1 MDISHLYRD
10 VILPPMARV
19 RRRFEVETIAD
30 VCGTI
35 RQSMGASRI
44 SERLPAGA
52 SVAIGVG
59 SRGITNLPLIVA
71 EVVGWFRDKDA
82 LPFIFPAM
90 GSHGGGTA
98 EGQVEVLA
106 SLGITEES
114 VGAPIHASMDTVVV
128 THTKSGVPVHF
139 DRIASEADH
148 VLIVNRVKPHTR
160 FVGPIE
166 SGLHKMMLIGLGK
179 HDGASVYHRAILDHS
194 FPEILADVAEAVLEK
209 CGIIGGLALVENGKD
224 ETALIE
230 AVRPEEFVSRE
241 PELLKQA
248 NEWLPS
254 LPVTECDLLIV
265 DRIGKDISGA
275 GMDTNVVGRKYFDHM
290 ATPEDRVSCRRILV
304 RSLTEKTKG
313 NACGI
318 GIAEFTTER
327 CAQQVDPVKTAI
339 NCITALHPEGAMIP
353 ITLPTDR
360 EAVEAALKTVGLVEP
375 KNARVVHIA
384 DTLHLAT
391 VRVSEACLS
400 EVCNMPGRSVEGD
413 VYEFPFDAAGTLVSL

>member
-1 MDISHLYRD
+1 MQFPRMATVSQEFDTPGITDIAETVTQQMQYLQIAD
-10 VILPPMARV
+10 RV
-19 RRRFEVETIAD
+19 RPGETIAI
-30 VCGTI
+30 T
-35 RQSMGASRI
+35 A
-44 SERLPAGA
+44 
-52 SVAIGVG
+52 G
-59 SRGITNLPLIVA
+59 SRGIANIGPVIAAAAASISAAGAQPIV
-71 EVVGWFRDKDA
+71 V
-82 LPFIFPAM
+82 PAM

-114 VGAPIHASMDTVVV
+114 VGAPIQASMDTVVV

-179 HDGASVYHRAILDHS
+179 HEGASVYHRAILDHS

-230 AVRPEEFVSRE
+230 AVRPEEFASRE

-327 CAQQVDPVKTAI
+327 CAQQVDPAKTAI

-360 EAVEAALKTVGLVEP
+360 EAVEAALRTIGLIEP
-375 KNARVVHIA
+375 QDARVVHIA
-384 DTLHLAT
+384 DTLHLST

-400 EVCNMPGRSVEGD
+400 EVCEMPGRSVEGEL
-413 VYEFPFDAAGTLVSL
+413 YELPFDAAGTLVSL

>member
-1 MDISHLYRD
+1 
-10 VILPPMARV
+10 
-19 RRRFEVETIAD
+19 
-30 VCGTI
+30 
-35 RQSMGASRI
+35 
-44 SERLPAGA
+44 
-52 SVAIGVG
+52 
-59 SRGITNLPLIVA
+59 
-71 EVVGWFRDKDA
+71 
-82 LPFIFPAM
+82 
-90 GSHGGGTA
+90 
-98 EGQVEVLA
+98 
-106 SLGITEES
+106 
-114 VGAPIHASMDTVVV
+114 V

-148 VLIVNRVKPHTR
+148 VLIVNRIKPHTR

-166 SGLHKMMLIGLGK
+166 SGLHKMLLIGLGK
-179 HDGASVYHRAILDHS
+179 HEGASVYHQAILDHS
-194 FPEILADVAEAVLEK
+194 FPEILADVAQAVLEK

-230 AVRPEEFVSRE
+230 AVRPEHFAERE

-254 LPVTECDLLIV
+254 LPVKECDLLIV

-290 ATPEDRVSCRRILV
+290 ATSEDRVSCRRILV

-318 GIAEFTTER
+318 GIAEFTTQQ

-353 ITLPTDR
+353 ITLSTDK
-360 EAVEAALKTVGLVEP
+360 EAVEAALRTIGLVEP
-375 KNARVVHIA
+375 QNARVVQIA
-384 DTLHLAT
+384 DTLHLDT
-391 VRVSEACLS
+391 VRVSEACVR
-400 EVCNMPGRSVEGD
+400 EVCSTSGRTIDGELYD
-413 VYEFPFDAAGTLVSL
+413 FPLDASGTLASL